1 MKNRCVIIAAAP
13 NPETGFIRQSIKE
26 SDFVICADAGYEAAF
41 KAGITPELI
50 VGDFD
55 SAQKP
60 ETELPMI
67 TLPVHK
73 DDTDTV
79 FAVKEGLK
87 RGFRQFLLLGALGGR
102 VDHTFANFS
111 VLEYLHQ
118 NGAHGLICDSRVQIC
133 FTAGE
138 TCTFRGKTGQTL
150 SVFPYGCESCTVT
163 HHGFEYEL
171 AQQEIFSSFPLGI
184 SNVIKSDTASI
195 EFHDGKAL
203 VMLFAEKSAHL

>member
-1 MKNRCVIIAAAP
+1 MKNRCVVIAAAP
-13 NPETGFIRQSIKE
+13 NPEISFIRQSIKTD
-26 SDFVICADAGYEAAF
+26 DFVICADAGYEAAF
-41 KAGITPELI
+41 KAGIEPDLI

-55 SAQKP
+55 SAKKP
-60 ETELPMI
+60 ETKHPLI

-87 RGFRQFLLLGALGGR
+87 RGFHEFLLLGALGGR
-102 VDHTFANFS
+102 IDHTFANFS
-111 VLEYLHQ
+111 VLEFLHA
-118 NGAHGLICDSRVQIC
+118 NGARGLISNSRVQIC

-138 TCTFRGKTGQTL
+138 TCTYRGKNGHTL

-171 AQQEIFSSFPLGI
+171 SHQEILSSFPLGI
-184 SNVIKSDTASI
+184 SNVVTSDTARI

-203 VMLFAEKSAHL
+203 VMLFEEKNTHA

>member
-102 VDHTFANFS
+102 IDHTFANFS

-118 NGAHGLICDSRVQIC
+118 NGAHGLISDSRVQIC

-171 AQQEIFSSFPLGI
+171 AQQKIFSSFPLGI

>member
-55 SAQKP
+55 SSQKP

-102 VDHTFANFS
+102 IDHTFANFS

-118 NGAHGLICDSRVQIC
+118 NGAHGLISDSRVQIC

-171 AQQEIFSSFPLGI
+171 AQQKIFSSFPLGI
-184 SNVIKSDTASI
+184 SNVIKSDTARI

>member
-1 MKNRCVIIAAAP
+1 MKNRCVVIAAAP
-13 NPETGFIRQSIKE
+13 EPEISFIRQCIKE
-26 SDFVICADAGYEAAF
+26 NDFVICADAGYEAAF
-41 KAGITPELI
+41 KAGVEPDLI

-55 SAQKP
+55 SAEKP
-60 ETELPMI
+60 ETALPLI

-79 FAVKEGLK
+79 YAVKEGLK
-87 RGFRQFLLLGALGGR
+87 RGFREFLLLGALGGR

-111 VLEYLHQ
+111 VLEFLYK
-118 NGAHGLICDSRVQIC
+118 NGARGVISDSRVQIC

-138 TCTFRGKTGQTL
+138 TCAYRGKSGQTL

-171 AQQEIFSSFPLGI
+171 SHQEILSSFPLGI
-184 SNVIKSDTASI
+184 SNVVTSDTACI

-203 VMLFAEKSAHL
+203 VMLFEEKSAHA

>member
-13 NPETGFIRQSIKE
+13 NPESGFIRQSIKE

-73 DDTDTV
+73 
-79 FAVKEGLK
+79 GLK

-102 VDHTFANFS
+102 IDHTFANFS

-118 NGAHGLICDSRVQIC
+118 NGAHGLISDSRVQIC

-171 AQQEIFSSFPLGI
+171 AQQKIFSSFPLGI

>member
-13 NPETGFIRQSIKE
+13 DPEISYIRQCIKE
-26 SDFVICADAGYEAAF
+26 NDFVICADAGYEAAF
-41 KAGITPELI
+41 KAGITPDLI

-55 SAQKP
+55 SAKKP
-60 ETELPMI
+60 ETGIPLV

-79 FAVKEGLK
+79 FAVKEGLEK
-87 RGFRQFLLLGALGGR
+87 GFHEFLLLGALGGR

-111 VLEYLHQ
+111 VLEFLHL
-118 NGAHGLICDSRVQIC
+118 NGARGLISDSRVQIS
-133 FTAGE
+133 FSAGE
-138 TCTFRGKTGQTL
+138 TITFHGKTGQTL

-171 AQQEIFSSFPLGI
+171 SNQEILSSFPLGI
-184 SNVIKSDTASI
+184 SNIVTSDTAKI
-195 EFHDGKAL
+195 EFHKGKAL
-203 VMLFAEKSAHL
+203 VMLFEEKSAHA